1 MMKSKDYRGALKCDM
16 SRLFLAEVKGML
28 KIFSSEFDN
37 THKEDGYS

>member
-1 MMKSKDYRGALKCDM
+1 METSHYRGALKCDM

-37 THKEDGYS
+37 AHKEDGRS